1 MGKIID
7 LTNMQKSQED
17 FLQFL
22 KNKSNMI
29 NSENKFSITR
39 GQTLAILSELVQALL
54 ESKTHKWWD
63 LDQVDRKKL
72 LERLVDVFNHISNVS
87 TQLEIKLIV
96 TKDIEPIENL
106 EGHFFNMI
114 SNIIQLS
121 FIKKYFAKKKIE
133 LIFYQY
139 IQLVYGLGFSKE
151 DLEKAYYKK
160 LEKNYIK
167 FNNQEDSLMD
177 ELRHVLGEL
186 YKEFGH
192 TTVTQRLSEILDE
205 YIATQQRES
214 LECYKQL
221 QEQRI

>member
-1 MGKIID
+1 
-7 LTNMQKSQED
+7 MQKSQED

-39 GQTLAILSELVQALL
+39 GQTLAILSELVQVLL

-63 LDQVDRKKL
+63 LGQVDRKKL

-96 TKDIEPIENL
+96 TKGIEPIENL
-106 EGHFFNMI
+106 EGHFLNMI

-133 LIFYQY
+133 
-139 IQLVYGLGFSKE
+139 
-151 DLEKAYYKK
+151 
-160 LEKNYIK
+160 
-167 FNNQEDSLMD
+167 
-177 ELRHVLGEL
+177 
-186 YKEFGH
+186 
-192 TTVTQRLSEILDE
+192 
-205 YIATQQRES
+205 
-214 LECYKQL
+214 
-221 QEQRI
+221 